1 MITPVAIAPAPAAAA
16 RVMVCDDSAV
26 IRAAITRALHA
37 DPAIRVVARAANGRE
52 AVETLRRSPVDVI
65 VLDIEMPV
73 LDGIAALPLL
83 LAADPGVRIVMA
95 STLTTRGA
103 DIALRALRLG
113 AADYIPKPSA
123 IGGLDD
129 AAFRGE
135 LLAKVKGL
143 ARLRRIA
150 AAPARTTTA
159 PNVPPSLPHGP
170 RPPPARTP
178 RLLAIGSSTGGPQA
192 LLALIAGLAKDVPV
206 PVAITQHMPPAFT
219 AMLATHIT
227 ALGALPCIEATD
239 QAPMLPGHIYL
250 APGNR
255 HLLIEAGPA
264 PALRTR
270 LSDGP
275 PVNYC
280 RPAVDPMLESAATSA
295 EGRVL
300 VAMLTGMGHDGLAG
314 TRAVIAAGGTAV
326 AQDEATSVVWGMPG
340 AIAQA
345 GLCHAVLPLQHLAP
359 RLLELLRSGRA

>member
-1 MITPVAIAPAPAAAA
+1 MTTPSVVPSA
-16 RVMVCDDSAV
+16 RVMICDDSAV
-26 IRAAITRALHA
+26 IRGAIARALEA
-37 DPAIRVVARAANGRE
+37 DPAIRVVARAANGRD
-52 AVETLRRSPVDVI
+52 AVESLRRTPVDVI

-83 LAADPGVRIVMA
+83 LAVDPGVRIVMA

-123 IGGLDD
+123 IGPLGD
-129 AAFRGE
+129 AVFRDE
-135 LLAKVKGL
+135 LVAKVKGL
-143 ARLRRIA
+143 ARLRRA
-150 AAPARTTTA
+150 AACGPQPRAASAPGAPPA
-159 PNVPPSLPHGP
+159 PP

-178 RLLAIGSSTGGPQA
+178 HLLAIGSSTGGPQA
-192 LLALIAGLAKDVPV
+192 LLALITGLGRDVPV

-227 ALGALPCIEATD
+227 ALGGLPCTEATD
-239 QAPMLPGHIYL
+239 QAPMLPGRIYL

-264 PALRTR
+264 AGLRTR
-270 LSDGP
+270 LSDAP

-280 RPAVDPMLESAATSA
+280 RPAVDPMLESAAA
-295 EGRVL
+295 AAQGRVL

-314 TRAVIAAGGTAV
+314 TRAVVAAGGTAV

-345 GLCHAVLPLQHLAP
+345 GLCHAVLPLPRLAP
-359 RLLELLRSGRA
+359 RLLELLRSGRP